1 MYFLDADNGNDG
13 DGDDTDEEILNEN
26 EDSAQEQRSAY
37 FNLIWPRLVWYMYIS
52 HLAHTD
58 YAGMDLYYWGA

>member
-1 MYFLDADNGNDG
+1 VPSLKIHTICQMYFLDADNGN

-37 FNLIWPRLVWYMYIS
+37 FNLI
-52 HLAHTD
+52 
-58 YAGMDLYYWGA
+58 